1 MAKKSG
7 SIDAIIFDF
16 GRVFQRGIN
25 GDSFLWAM
33 YGIDRDL
40 SRSVGNK
47 HWQNFGRGKIS
58 ESEYCSK
65 IFEDLG
71 IDDNPKWFINC
82 CRGANRLEM
91 EGTGE
96 IIKRL
101 KAQKICLALLTNHAK
116 EWLEEAKPT
125 FKLEEIFQVIVASC
139 YCGYMKPE
147 PEIYQIMLEKLGTD
161 PSRTIMIDDKESN
174 LEPARALGMQTILFE
189 SAEKL
194 EKELELLHI
203 L

>member
-1 MAKKSG
+1 MTKKSG

-16 GRVFQRGIN
+16 GRVIQRGIN

-33 YGIDRDL
+33 YGIGRDL
-40 SRSVGNK
+40 ARSVGRK
-47 HWQNFGRGKIS
+47 YWQDFGRGKIS
-58 ESEYCSK
+58 ESEYCLN
-65 IFEDLG
+65 IFKELY
-71 IDDNPKWFINC
+71 IDDSPQWFINC
-82 CRGANRLEM
+82 CRGANHLEM

-101 KAQKICLALLTNHAK
+101 KAQKICLALLTNHTK
-116 EWLEEAKPT
+116 EWLEEAKLT

-147 PEIYQIMLEKLGTD
+147 PEIYQIMLKKLGTN

-174 LEPARALGMQTILFE
+174 LKPARALGMQTILFE